1 MCNSHMATV
10 QKGDQSAPPPQ
21 NLILQTRTQSAPLS
35 IFIVIIS
42 AQMRRGKA
50 VPKWPHSFTYM
61 HCSFIYNVCVYVCV
75 RECTLLFHPLLM
87 FSRCCLLQLL
97 PLLFGEGSRGLED
110 LGSLGSAH
118 GLLGSGWA
126 LSHSCP
132 QFLSKLI
139 VFNQSA
145 PNPQPQN
152 YLFKFQ
158 SAVTCT
164 PKKHNFCGMIY
175 FLYGINIVLLLQ

>member
-1 MCNSHMATV
+1 
-10 QKGDQSAPPPQ
+10 
-21 NLILQTRTQSAPLS
+21 
-35 IFIVIIS
+35 
-42 AQMRRGKA
+42 MRRGKA